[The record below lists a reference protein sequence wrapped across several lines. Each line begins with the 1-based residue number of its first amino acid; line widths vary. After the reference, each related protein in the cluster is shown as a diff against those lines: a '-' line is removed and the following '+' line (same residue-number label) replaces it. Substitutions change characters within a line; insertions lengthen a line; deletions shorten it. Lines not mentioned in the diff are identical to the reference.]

1 MSASP
6 RHREYFWLTEEDTAA
21 LAVMAGAEAK
31 NGSAKLRDLIREA
44 WARWPANQPQIGAV
58 PTIEMETKEA

>member
-21 LAVMAGAEAK
+21 LAVMADAEAK
-31 NGSAKLRDLIREA
+31 NGSAKVRDLIREA
-44 WARWPANQPQIGAV
+44 WARWEPNQPQVGAV
-58 PTIEMETKEA
+58 ATETMGDAT

>member
-21 LAVMAGAEAK
+21 LAVMAEAESK
-31 NGSAKLRDLIREA
+31 NGSAKMRDLIREA
-44 WARWPANQPQIGAV
+44 WARWEPNQPQMGAV
-58 PTIEMETKEA
+58 PTVEIGDAT